1 VDLQKIEEKPPSQTV
16 QDRFPVIHNSKSP
29 QQPGFLNRRL
39 SLVSR
44 FILDLALINAAF
56 VLAYFM
62 RYGLQLG
69 AEVSES
75 NQVPLSDYFIS
86 QLTFAVIFFVVLQ
99 FKGFYRLSRTVTL
112 IDELGMIASAAAYA
126 VLTMLAIIFLLR
138 PLSISRLMYLY
149 LFPLSIVL
157 LGVSRYIA
165 RRIKHYRLLRGL
177 GVKNVLVVGATDQA
191 TRIMQAIVETPSLG
205 LHLAGYI
212 DDETRFSE
220 WIMPLRYR
228 NGDTVPHL
236 GSFEKIAALTT
247 QLKIEEIVVALPAN
261 MHQTV
266 NEVINLCHDNDIEF
280 TLVPDIFELQINAL
294 DLQQLNGVPLIGI
307 KDNRLTGWNYFVK
320 RVVDFSLAL
329 FLMIVAAIP
338 MLLIALAIKIESPGP
353 IIFRQTRVGRTG
365 RLFTF
370 YKFRSMVNDA
380 DAKFTELL
388 KYNET
393 GGATFKMVNDPRL
406 TKVGWFIRRCSLDEL
421 PQIFNILSG
430 HMSFVGPRP
439 GLEREVEKYQEWH
452 HRRLEVTPGLTGL
465 WQVSGRSKLTFD
477 EMVRLDIYY
486 AENWSLALDLKILLR
501 TIPAVLKREGA
512 Y

>member
-1 VDLQKIEEKPPSQTV
+1 MDLQKIEEQPLSQTI
-16 QDRFPVIHNSKSP
+16 QDRFPVNLSP
-29 QQPGFLNRRL
+29 RTPKKPSGANHRL
-39 SLVSR
+39 GVVAR

-56 VLAYFM
+56 ILAYFI
-62 RYGLQLG
+62 RYGLQFG

-75 NQVPLSDYFIS
+75 NQVPLSDYFLS
-86 QLTFAVIFFVVLQ
+86 QVTFAIIFFVVLQ

-126 VLTMLAIIFLLR
+126 VLTMLALIFLSR

-157 LGVSRYIA
+157 LGFSRYVA
-165 RRIKHYRLLRGL
+165 RRIRQYRLLRGK
-177 GVKNVLVVGATDQA
+177 GVKNVLIVGATDQA

-205 LHLAGYI
+205 LHLTGYI
-212 DDETRFSE
+212 DSETRFSE

-228 NGDTVPHL
+228 NGETVPHL
-236 GSFEKIAALTT
+236 GPFERLPGLVAE
-247 QLKIEEIVVALPAN
+247 LKIEEIVVALPAN

-266 NEVINLCHDNDIEF
+266 NEVINLCHEADIEF
-280 TLVPDIFELQINAL
+280 TLVPDIFELQVNAL

-320 RVVDFSLAL
+320 RLVDFSLAL
-329 FLMIVAAIP
+329 VLTILATIP
-338 MLLIALAIKIESPGP
+338 MLLIALAVKIESPGP
-353 IIFRQTRVGRTG
+353 IILRQTRVGRNG
-365 RLFTF
+365 RPFTF
-370 YKFRSMVNDA
+370 YKFRSMVNNA
-380 DAKFTELL
+380 DAKFAELL
-388 KYNET
+388 KFNET
-393 GGATFKMVNDPRL
+393 KGATFKMVNDPRL
-406 TKVGWFIRRCSLDEL
+406 TRIGRFIRRCSLDEL
-421 PQIFNILSG
+421 PQIFNILVG
-430 HMSFVGPRP
+430 QMSFVGPRP

-486 AENWSLALDLKILLR
+486 AENWSLALDMKILLR

>member
-1 VDLQKIEEKPPSQTV
+1 VDLQKIEDKPPLPRVHDRHPVNFSSRPPKQTAGV
-16 QDRFPVIHNSKSP
+16 
-29 QQPGFLNRRL
+29 NRRL
-39 SLVSR
+39 GLLAR
-44 FILDLALINAAF
+44 FILDLVLINAVF
-56 VLAYFM
+56 ILAYFI

-75 NQVPLSDYFIS
+75 NQVPLTDYFWS
-86 QLTFAVIFFVVLQ
+86 QVAFVLIFFVVLQ

-126 VLTMLAIIFLLR
+126 VLTMLALIFLLR

-157 LGVSRYIA
+157 LGISRYIA
-165 RRIKHYRLLRGL
+165 RRIRKYRLLRGK
-177 GVKNVLVVGATDQA
+177 GVKNMLVVGATDSA

-220 WIMPLRYR
+220 WILPLRYH
-228 NGDTVPHL
+228 NGEPVPHL
-236 GSFEKIAALTT
+236 GPFAKLPALVTA
-247 QLKIEEIVVALPAN
+247 LKIEEIVVALPAN

-266 NEVINLCHDNDIEF
+266 NEVINLCHEKDLEF
-280 TLVPDIFELQINAL
+280 TLVPDIFELQVNAL

-329 FLMIVAAIP
+329 FLTILTAIP
-338 MLLIALAIKIESPGP
+338 MLLIALSVKLESPGP
-353 IIFRQTRVGRTG
+353 IILRQIRVGRNG
-365 RLFTF
+365 RTFTF

-380 DAKFTELL
+380 DAKFAELL
-388 KYNET
+388 KLNET
-393 GGATFKMVNDPRL
+393 GGASFKMVNDPRL
-406 TKVGWFIRRCSLDEL
+406 TKVGRFIRRCSLDEL
-421 PQIFNILSG
+421 PQIFNILIG
-430 HMSFVGPRP
+430 QMSFVGPRP